1 MKFWQKLTTALLL
14 ALPLATA
21 TTAQAADSGNPQQ
34 MVQDATNALLAR
46 ITKEKDTL
54 KKDPQAL
61 YRLVDE
67 NITPFMDTDGIARR
81 VMGQYFRQATPEQQT
96 EFARVFKQSLIRTY
110 AKGLTAYENQKIVF
124 KPYKPGADSKKAQ
137 VDVDVYGNGGQ
148 IYPVN
153 FQLQQDKAGAWKVQ
167 NLILNGIPLGLTFR
181 NQFAAAVES
190 NRGSIDK
197 AIAGWSPDASAIK
210 DADDGKSAGA
220 AKK

>member
-1 MKFWQKLTTALLL
+1 MKFWQKLAATLMLV
-14 ALPLATA
+14 LPLTGI
-21 TTAQAADSGNPQQ
+21 TEVQAADSSNPQQ
-34 MVQDATNALLAR
+34 VVQDATNALLAR
-46 ITKEKDTL
+46 ILKEKETL

-61 YRLVDE
+61 YALVDE
-67 NITPFMDTDGIARR
+67 NITPFMDIDGIARR
-81 VMGQYFRQATPEQQT
+81 VMGQYYRQATPAQQA

-124 KPYKPGADSKKAQ
+124 KPYRPGTDAKKAQ

-153 FQLQQDKAGAWKVQ
+153 FQLQLGKDGAWKVQ
-167 NLILNGIPLGLTFR
+167 NLILNGINLGLTFR
-181 NQFAAAVES
+181 NQFSSAVEA
-190 NRGSIDK
+190 NRGNIDK
-197 AIAGWSPDASAIK
+197 AIAGWAPDASAIK